1 MKIIMF
7 MAMSVNGKIANIK
20 GSEDFL
26 SNKNWQAFTSIAN
39 KTGCVVWGRKTYD
52 AVKKW
57 DKKYLSS
64 LKAEIIVV
72 SHTGNIKNPKEAITY
87 AKRKKYSTMI
97 LSGGSTL
104 NKSFMEQNLVDEMI
118 LDVEPAILGEG
129 KNLVEEGRYFHKLKL
144 LKITKISKDIVQ
156 LRYKVLK

>member
-1 MKIIMF
+1 MKVIMF
-7 MAMSVNGKIANIK
+7 MAMSVNGKIADNN

-52 AVKKW
+52 AVMKW
-57 DKKYLSS
+57 DKKYLNA
-64 LKAEIIVV
+64 LKSEIIVV
-72 SHTGNIKNPKEAITY
+72 SFTGNVKNPKEAINY
-87 AKRKKYSTMI
+87 AKRKKYSTII

-104 NKSFMEQNLVDEMI
+104 NKSFMEQNLVDEII

-129 KNLVEEGRYFHKLKL
+129 KNLVEEGRFFHKLKL
-144 LKITKISKDIVQ
+144 LKITEIGRDIVQ